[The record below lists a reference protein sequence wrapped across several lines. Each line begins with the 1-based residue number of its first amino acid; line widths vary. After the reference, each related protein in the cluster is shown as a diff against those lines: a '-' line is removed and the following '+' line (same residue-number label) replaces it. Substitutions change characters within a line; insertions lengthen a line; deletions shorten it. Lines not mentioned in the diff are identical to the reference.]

1 MLDNEKKIVCKA
13 LMELCGTDGMFKV
26 VEAEEIME
34 RMPEVYMTKVQLSSI
49 IRDLKERS
57 FIKVKYFTPDEYCIQ
72 VLPIIEKEFE
82 APKQDLPPILAM
94 EQGEV
99 PQVEEVDTKANVV
112 SEATL
117 VNPTKAESPVAS
129 KGLVKKIFLAALLG
143 SFLGGAVIAAIA
155 IVIQKFVF

>member
-13 LMELCGTDGMFKV
+13 LMELCGSDGMFKV

-117 VNPTKAESPVAS
+117 VNPTKTESPVAS

>member
-82 APKQDLPPILAM
+82 APKQELPPILAM

-99 PQVEEVDTKANVV
+99 PQVEEVDTKTNVV

-117 VNPTKAESPVAS
+117 VNPTKTESPVAS

>member
-1 MLDNEKKIVCKA
+1 
-13 LMELCGTDGMFKV
+13 MELCGTDGMFKV

-117 VNPTKAESPVAS
+117 VNPTKTESPVAS

>member
-49 IRDLKERS
+49 MRDLKERS

-99 PQVEEVDTKANVV
+99 PQVEEVDTKSNVV

-117 VNPTKAESPVAS
+117 VNPAKAESPVAS